1 MRLQATVDR
10 TQQGKIKGTVGLL
23 ICITSRPPELWAG
36 VPHIIWFYLSSC
48 FPLHVFL
55 IVPDSGLV
63 LFHFPS
69 TQLIWQL
76 LGASRLTSFG
86 FAIKGKCVLNNSSK
100 EGWNMADPG
109 WNADFLSQFYPSRVS
124 GVPWLVQPEL
134 GTPFKIRRNS
144 QVQEEKLPLR

>member
-10 TQQGKIKGTVGLL
+10 TQRGRIKGTVGLV
-23 ICITSRPPELWAG
+23 CITNGSPELWAG
-36 VPHIIWFYLSSC
+36 VPHILCLYLSPC

-76 LGASRLTSFG
+76 LGASRLTSFW
-86 FAIKGKCVLNNSSK
+86 FAIKRKYVLNHSSK
-100 EGWNMADPG
+100 ERWNMADPG
-109 WNADFLSQFYPSRVS
+109 WNADFLGQFYSS
-124 GVPWLVQPEL
+124 WGSEVPWLVQPEL
-134 GTPFKIRRNS
+134 GTPFKIRRNG
-144 QVQEEKLPLR
+144 QVQEEQLPLR